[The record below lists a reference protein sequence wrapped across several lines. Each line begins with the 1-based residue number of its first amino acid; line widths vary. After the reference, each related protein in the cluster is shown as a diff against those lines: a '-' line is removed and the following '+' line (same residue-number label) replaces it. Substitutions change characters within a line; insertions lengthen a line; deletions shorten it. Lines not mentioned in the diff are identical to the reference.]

1 MATAAA
7 EGKKKVELYGRL
19 GGKSQWKAK
28 DVEAARAVFAEKA
41 PKEIPELVSVHKA
54 WMVMLVRQGVVERE
68 RGRRILEVLA
78 GVDEGAVA
86 EMVADFDPDTPKPVY
101 QLERY
106 LVNKVGDSGSDVNIG
121 RTIPPPF
128 YRLAVRGALLELLPA
143 LSDLQETVID
153 KAAEHVETVMP
164 GYTHGQHAQPT
175 TLGHYLMSFNDA
187 LERAYVQAEAAYA
200 NVNLCD
206 LGCGAL
212 AGTSFDVDRESPA
225 HWLGFDGVL
234 ENAND
239 CVASTDQALDV
250 VCALTNIAIPLS
262 RVANEMYVWSSFE
275 HNMVEI
281 ADELAA
287 PSSMMPQKKN
297 PAMLEFMRMKLAE
310 VAACYADITTR
321 AHGIPY
327 GDVCDIKSISMRVC
341 PTVRGVAGALK
352 SFGRFL
358 NTLIV
363 KREIMLQRAAA
374 GFSTASELAAVLYR
388 EAGIPLRLAH
398 GVVAAVVR
406 RVWSDGGLATEI
418 TSEIVDEAT
427 VEVVGRPAKL
437 SPGALRRGL
446 DPVEFV
452 KAHTCQG
459 GVAPVEVRR
468 MIADRREKLAAG
480 RGRQRARLE
489 RIENAAVELDAA
501 VAEIVGQPG
510 NG

>member
-1 MATAAA
+1 MTTTTVG
-7 EGKKKVELYGRL
+7 EKKKVELYGRL

-28 DVEAARAVFAEKA
+28 DVEAARKDFAKKA
-41 PKEIPELVSVHKA
+41 PGEIPELVAVHKA
-54 WMVMLVRQGVVERE
+54 WMAMLVQQGVVDRE
-68 RGRRILEVLA
+68 RGRRILEALA
-78 GVDEGAVA
+78 GVDDSAIE

-106 LVNKVGDSGSDVNIG
+106 LTNKVGDSGSDVNIG

-128 YRLAVRGALLELLPA
+128 YRLAVRKAMLVLLPA
-143 LSDLQETVID
+143 ISDLQEIVIR
-153 KAAEHVETVMP
+153 KAEEHVDTVMP

-175 TLGHYLMSFNDA
+175 TLGHYLMSFGDA

-225 HWLGFDGVL
+225 RWLGFDGVL

-239 CVASTDQALDV
+239 CVASTDQAVDV
-250 VCALTNIAIPLS
+250 VCALTNIAIPLG
-262 RVANEMYVWSSFE
+262 RVANEMYTWSSFE

-297 PAMLEFMRMKLAE
+297 PAMLEYMRMKLGE
-310 VAACYADITTR
+310 VAACYADIVTR

-327 GDVCDIKSISMRVC
+327 GDVCDIKEISMRVC
-341 PTVRGVAGALK
+341 GTTRGVAGALK

-358 NTLIV
+358 DTVIV
-363 KREIMLQRAAA
+363 KKEIMRERAAA

-388 EAGIPLRLAH
+388 EANIPLRLAH

-418 TSEIVDEAT
+418 TPEIVDEAA
-427 VEVVGRPAKL
+427 VEVVGRPAEL
-437 SPGALRRGL
+437 SPEALHRGL
-446 DPVEFV
+446 DPTEFV

-468 MIADRREKLAAG
+468 MINDRREKLAAG
-480 RGRQRARLE
+480 RERQRARVAQ
-489 RIENAAVELDAA
+489 IEDAA
-501 VAEIVGQPG
+501 IEFDTVVDGIVGKKQLA
-510 NG
+510 